1 MRRMA
6 QPDHTPAA
14 AQDKSPLVEPAP
26 ALSRAIQERIGNEMR
41 AMYEAS
47 ACEPVP
53 LLIMELMKRLAKTT
67 QPDDRDHVRPR
78 KQT

>member
-1 MRRMA
+1 MA

-14 AQDKSPLVEPAP
+14 AQDKSPLVEPAL
-26 ALSRAIQERIGNEMR
+26 ALSRAIQERIGNELR

-53 LLIMELMKRLAKTT
+53 LLIMELTKRLPKTS
-67 QPDDRDHVRPR
+67 QRDDRDHVRRR
-78 KQT
+78 K